1 MPLYASELRDYTDDE
16 LQAELDSSKE
26 ELFNLRFQK
35 ESGRL
40 EDLSRIRALRRD
52 AARILTVM
60 RERVLL
66 ANMSAEN
73 EQSE

>member
-16 LQAELDSSKE
+16 LLAELDSSKE

-66 ANMSAEN
+66 ANMSAEDD
-73 EQSE
+73 QSE